1 MNILTNDF
9 VKPEGQRELAHFG
22 LARNRTF
29 KNDFVKP
36 EGQRELARF
45 GLART
50 DDKPRGEAEFT
61 QAIPRREGRRRKSNR
76 TFKNYFVKPEDQREL
91 ARFARIALYP

>member
-1 MNILTNDF
+1 MIMNDF
-9 VKPEGQRELAHFG
+9 VKPEDQRELARFG

-29 KNDFVKP
+29 KNDSVKP
-36 EGQRELARF
+36 EDQRELARF

-76 TFKNYFVKPEDQREL
+76 TFKNDFVKPEDQREL
-91 ARFARIALYP
+91 ARLTRIALYP